1 MILLACSFV
10 LTQKNQKVKAFGIF
24 LRRNNRKILNKMK
37 LALVFLPCR
46 FVQDYLAFLLVLNV
60 PISSNTILFST
71 DFSSI
76 SPKMPKAVS

>member
-1 MILLACSFV
+1 MILLACSFG
-10 LTQKNQKVKAFGIF
+10 LTQKNQKVKAFGNF

-46 FVQDYLAFLLVLNV
+46 FVQDYLVCLIGLNV
-60 PISSNTILFST
+60 PIRSNTILFST

-76 SPKMPKAVS
+76 SPKMPKAVP